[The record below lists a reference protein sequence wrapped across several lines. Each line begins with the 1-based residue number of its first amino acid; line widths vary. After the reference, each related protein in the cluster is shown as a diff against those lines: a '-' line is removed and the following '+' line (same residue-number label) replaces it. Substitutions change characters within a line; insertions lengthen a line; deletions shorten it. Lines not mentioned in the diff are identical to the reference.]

1 MSKLAGLPDCRYNPA
16 YSLAF
21 VGEDCVLAS
30 LFATCLDADTSL
42 EKLPDHNSSL
52 PEVCNN
58 SAEVVRAAGW
68 TGFSYKAFV
77 GQDDQ
82 EWPVVNRRQ
91 ALVFMATLDN
101 FSEEERVRCYKLL
114 CAAMDD
120 SSTDA
125 DADLKTM
132 RQVTGWSSSDAGR
145 PFSFQHISV
154 PTSAC
159 AAEWV
164 EFGAVT

>member
-1 MSKLAGLPDCRYNPA
+1 MAKLASLPDGRYDPA

-30 LFATCLDADTSL
+30 LVATCLDVDTSL

-52 PEVCNN
+52 PEVCNK
-58 SAEVVRAAGW
+58 SAEVVREAGW
-68 TGFSYKAFV
+68 TGFTYKAFV

-91 ALVFMATLDN
+91 ALVFMATLEN
-101 FSEEERVRCYKLL
+101 FPEEERVRCYKLL

-120 SSTDA
+120 NSTDA

-132 RQVTGWSSSDAGR
+132 RQVTGCNQLELVRRWT
-145 PFSFQHISV
+145 SV
-154 PTSAC
+154 FVSIHLC
-159 AAEWV
+159 ANERV
-164 EFGAVT
+164 